1 MAFGFNSAVWQLIK
15 QSDWVSKYIV
25 MLGLAVL
32 SVVCVAIMIH
42 KFVQYRQHKLM
53 LERILVALRRARSLQ
68 DLVAISKEFN
78 GSIGGILIGNSLDEV
93 KQLLEEKKELWES
106 ADHDTAV
113 TAHDISTIEML
124 INQHIDALLFEQ
136 ETYLPVLGTA
146 AAAGPLIGLFGTIW
160 GLIHSFISISQER
173 SADISTV
180 APGIAEALIT
190 TLGGLIVA
198 IPALAGFNY
207 YSNELR
213 KIEIRLG
220 ECGEIVLLI
229 CKKSLLLTQKVNDAK
244 KTAPRPTL

>member
-32 SVVCVAIMIH
+32 SDACVAIMIH
-42 KFVQYRQHKLM
+42 KFVQYRQRKLM

-68 DLVAISKEFN
+68 DLVAISKEVN

>member
-25 MLGLAVL
+25 MLGLAAL

-42 KFVQYRQHKLM
+42 KFVQYRQHKAM
-53 LERILVALRRARSLQ
+53 LTRILIALRKARSLQ
-68 DLVAISKEFN
+68 DLVTISKEFH
-78 GSIGGILIGNSLDEV
+78 GSIGGTLVSNSLEEV
-93 KQLLEEKKELWES
+93 KTLLEEKKELWQS
-106 ADHDTAV
+106 ADQDTAI
-113 TAHDISTIEML
+113 TMQDISTIETL
-124 INQHIDALLFEQ
+124 INQHIDALLLE
-136 ETYLPVLGTA
+136 EEAYLPVLGTA
-146 AAAGPLIGLFGTIW
+146 AALGPLIGLFGTIW
-160 GLIHSFISISQER
+160 GLIHCFVSISQEK

-198 IPALAGFNY
+198 IPALAAFNY

-213 KIEIRLG
+213 KIEIRLA
-220 ECGEIVLLI
+220 ECGEIMLLI

>member
-15 QSDWVSKYIV
+15 QSDWVSKYLV
-25 MLGLAVL
+25 MLGLATL

-42 KFVQYRQHKLM
+42 KYIQYRQHKLM
-53 LERILVALRRARSLQ
+53 LGRILVALRRARSLQ
-68 DLVAISKEFN
+68 DLVGVSKEFH
-78 GSIGGILIGNSLDEV
+78 GSIGGRLVNSSLDEV

-106 ADHDTAV
+106 VEQDTTV
-113 TAHDISTIEML
+113 TVHDISMIEML

-136 ETYLPVLGTA
+136 ETHLPILGTA
-146 AAAGPLIGLFGTIW
+146 AALGPLIGLFGTIW
-160 GLIHSFISISQER
+160 GLIHAFISISQER

-198 IPALAGFNY
+198 IPALAAFNY

-220 ECGEIVLLI
+220 ECGEIILLI

-244 KTAPRPTL
+244 KTASRPTI